1 MIKRIVGHVTRIK
14 ATSFELAGKLH
25 FGCDNLSQDVFR
37 STYGIRLYI
46 FV

>member
-14 ATSFELAGKLH
+14 ATAFELAGKLH

-37 STYGIRLYI
+37 SIHGIHLYI